1 MLVYTDVGLNSFP
14 VQMESYKKGCC
25 LLTHLVLAEVAPVSQ
40 IVQIISDLSVQQE
53 QQNDCPVCHRCCL
66 ECPEANF
73 LLAFQWDLMSHHIK

>member
-25 LLTHLVLAEVAPVSQ
+25 LLTDLVLAEGAPVSQ
-40 IVQIISDLSVQQE
+40 IVHIISDLSVQQE
-53 QQNDCPVCHRCCL
+53 QQNDCPVCHRCLECL
-66 ECPEANF
+66 EANV